1 MAIIKCKMCGGD
13 LKIVEGSSV
22 CECEYCG
29 TRQTVPNADN
39 EKKMTLFTRAS
50 RLLRNCEF
58 DKASSV
64 FENIVADFPEEA
76 EAYWGLVLCKYGI
89 EYVDD
94 PATGKKVPTCHRSSF
109 ENVLDD
115 QNYEQACE
123 NADSIA
129 RRVYRDEARQIEELR
144 KGIIEVSGKEDPYDI
159 FISYKE
165 TDENGERTLDSVIA
179 QDIYNELTE
188 KGYRVFFSRISLESK
203 LGTEYEPYIF
213 AALNSAKVMIVV
225 GTDYDNFDAVW
236 VKNEWSRFL
245 KLIAS
250 GHKKT
255 LIPVFKNMDAYDMP
269 KEFAKLSA
277 QDMGKVGAM
286 QDLLRGVEK
295 LIPRKTKAEKVT
307 EKIVEKTV
315 IQSEGSMKT
324 DAAIKRGQLALEDGE
339 WEKAKQYFDQALSL
353 DAECAEAYFGIAL
366 AELRARDPESFIRSA
381 TSQTPKIEKL
391 SIPENS
397 EHIRKAA
404 AENAVNG
411 FLKESEIAPLYRYD
425 LSYSSTL
432 KGQQEIQNQVCQ
444 QIENNRSFSRAL
456 RFASGDEKARM
467 ESFKTSLYDKLKAN
481 VDSARKQEEENR
493 NRTKQNYEEFLKETD
508 GKVHDLNR
516 QALAQQT
523 GTYQN
528 AVTLQGKAK
537 TVSDFQTTITELKKT
552 PGFQDTEARIQDCE
566 KAITAIHAEETRAKQ
581 TTIYKNAVSLQ
592 EKATTEADYLE
603 TITELKK
610 IPGFQDTEARIRNCE
625 MAITEIHDRE
635 RLEKEEQVRK
645 AAAKKKRTTAILSI
659 LAVLAVAAFFVVT
672 KVIIPEQQR
681 SVAYQE
687 AVTLYSQGKY
697 EEAISAFRA
706 LGDYKDSESKVTEVQ
721 EAKKE
726 VAYQEAVTLYSTG
739 DYIGA
744 YNKFLTLS
752 GYKDVDTLLSTDKYL
767 LAAGALEAKL
777 AAFRSVGSTVTFGT
791 YEQDN
796 NTSNGKE
803 DIEWIVLANEENRSL
818 LISRYSL
825 DCRQYNTEYKDVTWE
840 TCSLRPWLN
849 GTFLNAAFSADEQKA
864 IQKTTVDNSKSQGNS
879 SWSPNGGNNT
889 TDQIFLF
896 SYVEAGKYFNS
907 DSDRICKPTAYAKAQ
922 GANTSDSGNCWWWL
936 RSPGYYQSSSA
947 IVYADGSLG
956 RGNSVYNGHDAIRP
970 AFWINLESEYFK

>member
-1 MAIIKCKMCGGD
+1 MIIKCKMCGGD
-13 LKIVEGSSV
+13 LIITEGSSV

-29 TRQTVPNADN
+29 TKQTVPNADN
-39 EKKMTLFTRAS
+39 EKKMTLFSRAS

-58 DKASSV
+58 DKASGV
-64 FENIVADFPEEA
+64 FETIVADFPEEA

-94 PATGKKVPTCHRSSF
+94 PGTGKKVPTCHRSSF
-109 ENVLDD
+109 ESVLDD
-115 QNYEQACE
+115 QNFEQACE
-123 NADSIA
+123 NADAIA

-144 KGIIEVSGKEDPYDI
+144 KDIIEVSGKEDPYDI

-225 GTDYDNFDAVW
+225 GTDYENFDSVW

-250 GHKKT
+250 GQKKT

-295 LIPRKTKAEKVT
+295 LIPRKTAATEKVS

-324 DAAIKRGQLALEDGE
+324 DAAIKRGKLALEDGE
-339 WEKAKQYFDQALSL
+339 WEKAKEYFDQALTL

-366 AELRARDPESFIRSA
+366 AEFRAKDPESFIRTA
-381 TSQTPKIEKL
+381 TSQTPKTEKL
-391 SIPENS
+391 TIPEDAA
-397 EHIRKAA
+397 HIRKSA

-411 FLKESEIAPLYRYD
+411 FLEESEITALYRYD

-432 KGQQEIQNQVCQ
+432 KGQQEIQNQVRQ
-444 QIENNRSFSRAL
+444 QIESNRNLSRTL
-456 RFASGDEKARM
+456 RFAAGDEKVRM
-467 ESFKTSLYDKLKAN
+467 EGFQKSLYEKLQAN

-493 NRTKQNYEEFLKETD
+493 NRTKQNYEKFLKEAD
-508 GKVHDLNR
+508 GKAHDLNR
-516 QALAQQT
+516 QARARQT
-523 GTYQN
+523 DTYQN
-528 AVTLQGKAK
+528 AVSLQGKAK
-537 TVSDFQTTITELKKT
+537 TVSDYQAAIAELKKT
-552 PGFQDTEARIQDCE
+552 PGFQDTAARIQSCE
-566 KAITAIHAEETRAKQ
+566 KTIADIQ
-581 TTIYKNAVSLQ
+581 T
-592 EKATTEADYLE
+592 
-603 TITELKK
+603 
-610 IPGFQDTEARIRNCE
+610 
-625 MAITEIHDRE
+625 RE
-635 RLEKEEQVRK
+635 RREKEEQARK

-659 LAVLAVAAFFVVT
+659 LAILAVVAFFVVT
-672 KVIIPEQQR
+672 KVIIPKMHYAN
-681 SVAYQE
+681 SNN
-687 AVTLYSQGKY
+687 L
-697 EEAISAFRA
+697 
-706 LGDYKDSESKVTEVQ
+706 KV
-721 EAKKE
+721 
-726 VAYQEAVTLYSTG
+726 
-739 DYIGA
+739 
-744 YNKFLTLS
+744 
-752 GYKDVDTLLSTDKYL
+752 
-767 LAAGALEAKL
+767 
-777 AAFRSVGSTVTFGT
+777 VGNIVTFGT

-796 NTSNGKE
+796 NSSNGKE
-803 DIEWIVLANEENRSL
+803 SIEWIVLANEGNQSL
-818 LISRYSL
+818 LISRYAL
-825 DCRQYNTEYKDVTWE
+825 DCQRYNTEYKDVTWE

-864 IQKTTVDNSKSQGNS
+864 IQMTTVDNSKSQGNS
-879 SWSPNGGNNT
+879 NWSTNGGNNT
-889 TDQIFLF
+889 TDQIFLL
-896 SYVEAGKYFNS
+896 SYAEAGKYFAS

-922 GANTSDSGNCWWWL
+922 GAYTNDSGNCWWWL
-936 RSPGYYQSSSA
+936 RSPGYGQNFAAY
-947 IVYADGSLG
+947 VFTDGSLG
-956 RGNSVYNGHDAIRP
+956 HSYDVNNGYDAVRP
-970 AFWINLESEYFK
+970 AFWINLESDIF

>member
-13 LKIVEGSSV
+13 LNIVEGSSV

-29 TRQTVPNADN
+29 TKQTVPSADN

-58 DKASSV
+58 DKASGV

-115 QNYEQACE
+115 QNFEQACE

-250 GHKKT
+250 GQKKT

-295 LIPRKTKAEKVT
+295 LIPRKATAEKVT

-366 AELRARDPESFIRSA
+366 AELRARDPESFIRST
-381 TSQTPKIEKL
+381 TSQTTKIEKL

-432 KGQQEIQNQVCQ
+432 KGQQEIQNQVRQ
-444 QIENNRSFSRAL
+444 QIENNRSLSRAL

-592 EKATTEADYLE
+592 EKAKTEADYLE
-603 TITELKK
+603 AITELKK

-625 MAITEIHDRE
+625 MKIAEIHDRE
-635 RLEKEEQVRK
+635 RLEKEEQTRK
-645 AAAKKKRTTAILSI
+645 NAAKKKRTIAILGF
-659 LAVLAVAAFFVVT
+659 LAILAVAAFFVII
-672 KVIIPEQQR
+672 KVVIPKLHYAN
-681 SVAYQE
+681 SNN
-687 AVTLYSQGKY
+687 L
-697 EEAISAFRA
+697 
-706 LGDYKDSESKVTEVQ
+706 KV
-721 EAKKE
+721 
-726 VAYQEAVTLYSTG
+726 
-739 DYIGA
+739 
-744 YNKFLTLS
+744 
-752 GYKDVDTLLSTDKYL
+752 
-767 LAAGALEAKL
+767 
-777 AAFRSVGSTVTFGT
+777 VGNTVTFGT

-796 NTSNGKE
+796 NKTNGKE
-803 DIEWIVLANEENRSL
+803 SIEWIVLANEGNRSL
-818 LISRYSL
+818 LISRNAL
-825 DCRQYNTEYKDVTWE
+825 DCQPYNINNNSVTWE
-840 TCSLRPWLN
+840 SCSLRTWLN
-849 GTFLNAAFSADEQKA
+849 DTFLNSAFTPNEQKA
-864 IQKTTVDNSKSQGNS
+864 IHKTSVDNGQSQGCNN
-879 SWSPNGGNNT
+879 WSTNGGNNT
-889 TDQIFLF
+889 SDQIFLL
-896 SYVEAGKYFNS
+896 SYGEAEKYFFS
-907 DSDRICKPTAYAKAQ
+907 DNDRICTPTTYVKSLEAK
-922 GANTSDSGNCWWWL
+922 SDESGNCWWWL
-936 RSPGYYQSSSA
+936 RSPG
-947 IVYADGSLG
+947 INLYAAGSVSPDGHLG
-956 RGNSVYNGHDAIRP
+956 SYNRVNFGWYAIRP
-970 AFWINLESEYFK
+970 AFWIDLESEFLK

>member
-1 MAIIKCKMCGGD
+1 MTIIKCKMCGGD

-58 DKASSV
+58 DKASGV

-115 QNYEQACE
+115 QNFEQACE

-250 GHKKT
+250 GQKKT

-295 LIPRKTKAEKVT
+295 LIPRKMAPEEVT

-315 IQSEGSMKT
+315 IQSEGAMKT
-324 DAAIKRGQLALEDGE
+324 DAAVKRGMLALEDGE
-339 WEKAKQYFDQALSL
+339 WEKAKEYFDQALTL

-366 AELRARDPESFIRSA
+366 AELRARDPESFIRAA
-381 TSQTPKIEKL
+381 TSQPPTTDKL
-391 SIPENS
+391 SIPENT

-411 FLKESEIAPLYRYD
+411 FLEESEITPLYRYD

-432 KGQQEIQNQVCQ
+432 KGQQEIENQVRQ
-444 QIENNRSFSRAL
+444 QIENNRSLSRAL

-481 VDSARKQEEENR
+481 VDSARKQEAENR

-592 EKATTEADYLE
+592 EKATTEADYLDA
-603 TITELKK
+603 IAELKK

-625 MAITEIHDRE
+625 MAIAEIHDRE
-635 RLEKEEQVRK
+635 RLEKEDRARK
-645 AAAKKKRTTAILSI
+645 ATAKKKRITAIMGI
-659 LAVLAVAAFFVVT
+659 LMVLAVAAFFVVT
-672 KVIIPEQQR
+672 KVVIPKM
-681 SVAYQE
+681 
-687 AVTLYSQGKY
+687 KY
-697 EEAISAFRA
+697 ANSNI
-706 LGDYKDSESKVTEVQ
+706 LKKV
-721 EAKKE
+721 
-726 VAYQEAVTLYSTG
+726 G
-739 DYIGA
+739 
-744 YNKFLTLS
+744 N
-752 GYKDVDTLLSTDKYL
+752 
-767 LAAGALEAKL
+767 
-777 AAFRSVGSTVTFGT
+777 TVTFGS

-796 NTSNGKE
+796 NLLNGKE
-803 DIEWIVLANEENRSL
+803 DIEWIVLANEDNRSL
-818 LISRYSL
+818 MISRYAL
-825 DCRQYNTEYKDVTWE
+825 DCQKYNMKYDSVTWE
-840 TCSLRPWLN
+840 TCSLRTWLN
-849 GTFLNAAFSADEQKA
+849 GSFLNTAFSMDEQKA
-864 IQKTTVDNSKSQGNS
+864 ILTTTVDNSKNQGNS
-879 SWSPNGGNNT
+879 NWSTNGGNNT
-889 TDQIFLF
+889 SDQLFLL
-896 SYVEAGKYFNS
+896 SYTEAGKHFES
-907 DSDRICKPTAYAKAQ
+907 DSDRACKPTTYAEAK
-922 GANTSDSGNCWWWL
+922 GADITDSGNCLWWL
-936 RSPGYYQSSSA
+936 RSPGDFQGSVALVGS
-947 IVYADGSLG
+947 IGSLG
-956 RGNSVYNGHDAIRP
+956 SNIRGDLDYVAVRP
-970 AFWINLESEYFK
+970 AFWIDLESEFFK

>member
-1 MAIIKCKMCGGD
+1 MIIKCKMCGGD
-13 LKIVEGSSV
+13 LIITEGSSV

-29 TRQTVPNADN
+29 TKQTVPNADN
-39 EKKMTLFTRAS
+39 EKKMTLFSRAS

-58 DKASSV
+58 DKASGV
-64 FENIVADFPEEA
+64 FETIVADFPEEA

-94 PATGKKVPTCHRSSF
+94 PGTGKKVPTCHRSSF
-109 ENVLDD
+109 ESVLDD
-115 QNYEQACE
+115 QNFEQACE
-123 NADSIA
+123 NADAIA

-144 KGIIEVSGKEDPYDI
+144 KDIIEVSGKEDPYDI

-225 GTDYDNFDAVW
+225 GTDYENFDSVW

-250 GHKKT
+250 GQKKT

-295 LIPRKTKAEKVT
+295 LIPRKTAATEKVS

-324 DAAIKRGQLALEDGE
+324 DAAIKRGKLALEDGE
-339 WEKAKQYFDQALSL
+339 WEKAKEYFDQALTL

-366 AELRARDPESFIRSA
+366 AEFRAKDPESFIRTA
-381 TSQTPKIEKL
+381 TSQTPKTEKL
-391 SIPENS
+391 TIPEDAA
-397 EHIRKAA
+397 HIRKSA

-411 FLKESEIAPLYRYD
+411 FLEESEITALYRYD

-432 KGQQEIQNQVCQ
+432 KGQQEIQNQVRQ
-444 QIENNRSFSRAL
+444 QIESNRNLSRTL
-456 RFASGDEKARM
+456 RFAAGDEKVRM
-467 ESFKTSLYDKLKAN
+467 EGFQKSLYEKLQAN

-493 NRTKQNYEEFLKETD
+493 NRTKQNYEKFLKEAD
-508 GKVHDLNR
+508 GKAHDLNR
-516 QALAQQT
+516 QARARQT
-523 GTYQN
+523 DTYQN
-528 AVTLQGKAK
+528 AVSLQGKAK
-537 TVSDFQTTITELKKT
+537 TVSDYQAAIAELKKT
-552 PGFQDTEARIQDCE
+552 PGFQDTAARIQICE
-566 KAITAIHAEETRAKQ
+566 KAI
-581 TTIYKNAVSLQ
+581 
-592 EKATTEADYLE
+592 AD
-603 TITELKK
+603 I
-610 IPGFQDTEARIRNCE
+610 QA
-625 MAITEIHDRE
+625 RE
-635 RLEKEEQVRK
+635 RREREEQARK

-681 SVAYQE
+681 SA
-687 AVTLYSQGKY
+687 AY
-697 EEAISAFRA
+697 EEAVSLYSSGDYDSAINLFRE
-706 LGDYKDSESKVTEVQ
+706 LGDYKDSITKIVEAE
-721 EAKKE
+721 EAKTEDTYQKAIMLYSSGDYDSAINLFRE
-726 VAYQEAVTLYSTG
+726 LGDYKDSITKIVETEEAKIEDAYQEAMTLYSSG
-739 DYIGA
+739 DFISA
-744 YNKFLTLS
+744 YAAFSRLS
-752 GYKDVDTLLSTDKYL
+752 SYKNVDTLLKTDKNL
-767 LAAGALEAKL
+767 ILAPY
-777 AAFRSVGSTVTFGT
+777 RTVGNTVTFGA

-803 DIEWIVLANEENRSL
+803 DIQWVVLATKNNSSLLLSQYALDGVKYNEEA
-818 LISRYSL
+818 
-825 DCRQYNTEYKDVTWE
+825 DDVTWQS
-840 TCSLRPWLN
+840 CSLRSWLN
-849 GTFLNAAFSADEQKA
+849 GTFLKAAFTSEERKA
-864 IQKTTVDNSKSQGNS
+864 ILKTNVDNSKSQGNNNWATS
-879 SWSPNGGNNT
+879 GGNNT
-889 TDQIFLF
+889 ADQIFLL
-896 SYVEAGKYFNS
+896 SYSEAKQYFHS
-907 DSDRICKPTAYAKAQ
+907 DKDRICYATAYAKEQ
-922 GANTSDSGNCWWWL
+922 ANTSDSGSCNWWL
-936 RSPGYYQSSSA
+936 RSPGYHQDDA
-947 IVYADGSLG
+947 AQVNDEGSIYWS
-956 RGNSVYNGHDAIRP
+956 RDAYWYGNTVRP
-970 AFWINLESEYFK
+970 ALWIDLDSDLF